1 MEMRKRRRNK
11 STLSFGL
18 AVSLRH
24 LRSWC
29 LVPEQKRSVSN
40 DITTFTKRWHDTTAF
55 WDTEYKG
62 YEHGHCDGVQIR

>member
-1 MEMRKRRRNK
+1 MEMRKRRRRNK

-29 LVPEQKRSVSN
+29 LVPEQKRSEQRYN
-40 DITTFTKRWHDTTAF
+40 DF
-55 WDTEYKG
+55 
-62 YEHGHCDGVQIR
+62 YEAMA